1 MKEKD
6 EKKFG
11 SEKEM
16 SLSLQPGLNE
26 ALYRI
31 LQRKQKKR
39 NCEKRRK
46 KLGSNTRKTLT
57 LQPQSKRWEA
67 KKEREEKESKN
78 NNKAD
83 SK

>member
-1 MKEKD
+1 LKEKD

-31 LQRKQKKR
+31 LQRIFNEDR
-39 NCEKRRK
+39 EK
-46 KLGSNTRKTLT
+46 
-57 LQPQSKRWEA
+57 EIV
-67 KKEREEKESKN
+67 KKEEKN
-78 NNKAD
+78 
-83 SK
+83 

>member
-1 MKEKD
+1 LKEKD

-11 SEKEM
+11 SESEM

-26 ALYRI
+26 ALYRL
-31 LQRKQKKR
+31 LQRKQWKR

-46 KLGSNTRKTLT
+46 KLGSNNRKTLT
-57 LQPQSKRWEA
+57 LQPRSKDGKRRKRRE
-67 KKEREEKESKN
+67 ERESK

>member
-1 MKEKD
+1 LKEKD

-11 SEKEM
+11 SEIEM

-31 LQRKQKKR
+31 LQRKQRKR

-46 KLGSNTRKTLT
+46 KLGSNNRKALP
-57 LQPQSKRWEA
+57 LQTQRKRGKA
-67 KKEREEKESKN
+67 KEEKRGSDSEN
-78 NNKAD
+78 NEVDNK
-83 SK
+83 

>member
-1 MKEKD
+1 LKEKD

-26 ALYRI
+26 ALYGI
-31 LQRKQKKR
+31 LQRKQRKR

-46 KLGSNTRKTLT
+46 KLGSNTRKTLA
-57 LQPQSKRWEA
+57 LQPQSKGWDS
-67 KKEREEKESKN
+67 EEGKRGRKSK